1 MLNDM
6 AWRKAP
12 RDLLTNPRI
21 RSIASRIAP
30 ELKQAVFAFYVAC
43 YMEAND
49 DGIVDLS
56 DDEVFADLILLEK
69 ESDVKVLTELFVKK
83 GFLEEIKNGLYYIN
97 DWDNPNMATYQGSKR
112 VAETA
117 DQRRARVLGA
127 SKGGNKNRRK
137 TPQVQVQEYD
147 EQMDVSPAEAFAAAA
162 LEAEEADIFLSKN
175 DEKCATNSHFLSRKN
190 GTTERE
196 ETRRDESSDR
206 HESVERETHTLSCAT
221 ATGAP
226 SPSAIASGG
235 AQLQTETETESAVE
249 TETQAE
255 EQCSET
261 EEYPENL
268 QSAEEVEQSDNTL
281 LDSKGAQWSFKDT
294 ERYAKEMKI
303 PEHVARKFYAL
314 SNYENWR
321 CLNVFYH
328 FFRSKCP
335 VDFTKNDLELDTI
348 QLIIVECGL
357 MAETKNPAYV
367 IAGQLCTAFWDLT
380 HQNGSFKGLTYF
392 KNMVCQPKNMKLP
405 SVWPRIVQ
413 EAKKR
418 LNPGI
423 TAGEMWDKRMAEYAD
438 LCEKDR
444 EKYNGSNF
452 FEEELK
458 KRGINPHEEGAMKR
472 YIALISAEQREKKRA
487 DTA

>member
-21 RSIASRIAP
+21 RSIAGRIA
-30 ELKQAVFAFYVAC
+30 ENLKQAVFAFYVAC

-56 DDEVFADLILLEK
+56 DSEVFADLLLLEND
-69 ESDVKVLTELFVKK
+69 SDIVSLTELFVKK

-112 VAETA
+112 IAETA

-127 SKGGNKNRRK
+127 SKGGSKNRRK
-137 TPQVQVQEYD
+137 TPQVQAQEYD

-206 HESVERETHTLSCAT
+206 HESAERETHTLSCAT

-255 EQCSET
+255 EHNAET
-261 EEYPENL
+261 EEGPESP
-268 QSAEEVEQSDNTL
+268 QSADQEEQSDDKVQTSE
-281 LDSKGAQWSFKDT
+281 DAQWSLMDT
-294 ERYAKEMKI
+294 EKCSKEMEI
-303 PEHVARKFYAL
+303 PDHVARRFYAL
-314 SNYENWR
+314 RNYENWR

-328 FFRSKCP
+328 FFRAKCP
-335 VDFTKNDLELDTI
+335 VDFTKNEVELDTI
-348 QLIIVECGL
+348 QVIIIECGL
-357 MAETKNPAYV
+357 MAEAKNPAYV
-367 IAGQLCTAFWDLT
+367 IAGQLCQAFWDLT
-380 HQNGSFKGLTYF
+380 QQAGPFKGLSYF
-392 KNMVCQPKNMKLP
+392 KNMICQPKNMKLP

-418 LNPGI
+418 LKPGL
-423 TAGEMWDKRMAEYAD
+423 TAGEMWEKRMAEYAEQ
-438 LCEKDR
+438 CEKDR
-444 EKYNGSNF
+444 AKYNGSGF
-452 FEEELK
+452 FAEELK
-458 KRGINPHEEGAMKR
+458 KRGINPAEAGAMR
-472 YIALISAEQREKKRA
+472 QYIALISAEQREKKRA